1 MRNFAKDEK
10 ACGRDGG
17 GEKRQGDGRRRKR

>member
-10 ACGRDGG
+10 VCRRDGG
-17 GEKRQGDGRRRKR
+17 GEKRQGDGKRRMR